1 MEIFIDGKKAVC
13 DSLSD
18 VSITLSVVQLL
29 DEQSGRTG
37 YARSISIPALPQN
50 CAIMGY
56 PEQIHGK

>member
-37 YARSISIPALPQN
+37 YARSISIPALPQ
-50 CAIMGY
+50 
-56 PEQIHGK
+56 K